1 MKVESKKE
9 VGTKEWVV
17 EEINIQTG
25 CENNCRYCYA
35 KSILQVWTGQI
46 ADWTKPEIRWKDVNA
61 SVRKYCSKEG
71 YQDVMFPSSHD
82 ITPGNLSHCIK
93 KIQQILGSG
102 NTLLIVSKPNF
113 DCIST
118 IADGF
123 MEYKDRILFRFTFT
137 AKDQAILDFWEPDA
151 PKFTERVEALKYAFT
166 HGYQTSI
173 SIEPCLDINNVEDLI
188 STIDPYVTGDIWI
201 GPGKHMKQRSGYG
214 KATDEDKKKMD
225 VLVDEKNSKLNPLLL
240 GIVNRLKN
248 LPKVRFKEGA
258 YLEIAG
264 CFGPEINNHR
274 RQSYKNPVMVAAGKK
289 ARETRRARTFMSRE
303 SIALKIDEAAETLY
317 KEVYGGFEEVI
328 KRPCVP
334 MDRLQ
339 TVIHNLINLKDSILE
354 NAKAQSANTITVT

>member
-1 MKVESKKE
+1 M
-9 VGTKEWVV
+9 
-17 EEINIQTG
+17 
-25 CENNCRYCYA
+25 
-35 KSILQVWTGQI
+35 
-46 ADWTKPEIRWKDVNA
+46 
-61 SVRKYCSKEG
+61 
-71 YQDVMFPSSHD
+71 
-82 ITPGNLSHCIK
+82 
-93 KIQQILGSG
+93 
-102 NTLLIVSKPNF
+102 
-113 DCIST
+113 
-118 IADGF
+118 
-123 MEYKDRILFRFTFT
+123 
-137 AKDQAILDFWEPDA
+137 
-151 PKFTERVEALKYAFT
+151 
-166 HGYQTSI
+166 
-173 SIEPCLDINNVEDLI
+173 
-188 STIDPYVTGDIWI
+188 
-201 GPGKHMKQRSGYG
+201 
-214 KATDEDKKKMD
+214 
-225 VLVDEKNSKLNPLLL
+225 